1 MDSKLTREN
10 LAELDAAAKQ
20 LDFHPVPPRDSA
32 LKLVEKL
39 SEIKDVPLEVDD
51 AKVAERIKQAS
62 ENSGITFTDLARGCK
77 VTDKVVWQWAA
88 TGKIS
93 KAKLPILA
101 RLCDVTVTWLL
112 TGEEQ
117 STLFAPT
124 EDKFIQQRE
133 DGYVTSYYPILS
145 TAEFWNEGSGYKDP
159 KKLIKQFNLNPENN
173 VMLAWIGHED
183 AAGRPKFA
191 IVNDTDWYPPCKVGD
206 IVAYATDIVPHAHD
220 MTMIEKDGK
229 ILWGYL
235 NPVGGSA
242 NHTIGRYQFDEIGT
256 WRISELPLNQPQ
268 QSDVLVEG
276 LKLENVIAVA
286 VARWTQMIR
295 GTVSSGDHWLNIRD
309 KNLAERRRDD

>member
-20 LDFHPVPPRDSA
+20 LDFHPVPPKDSA

-62 ENSGITFTDLARGCK
+62 ENSGITFTDLARGCD

-117 STLFAPT
+117 
-124 EDKFIQQRE
+124 
-133 DGYVTSYYPILS
+133 
-145 TAEFWNEGSGYKDP
+145 
-159 KKLIKQFNLNPENN
+159 
-173 VMLAWIGHED
+173 
-183 AAGRPKFA
+183 
-191 IVNDTDWYPPCKVGD
+191 
-206 IVAYATDIVPHAHD
+206 
-220 MTMIEKDGK
+220 
-229 ILWGYL
+229 
-235 NPVGGSA
+235 
-242 NHTIGRYQFDEIGT
+242 
-256 WRISELPLNQPQ
+256 
-268 QSDVLVEG
+268 
-276 LKLENVIAVA
+276 
-286 VARWTQMIR
+286 
-295 GTVSSGDHWLNIRD
+295 
-309 KNLAERRRDD
+309 